1 MKTGTR
7 KVHAHLSAIA
17 VLIALIGMCL
27 LGGGPQAGALS
38 GLSQPTS
45 TPVMPQSGNLVYEE
59 PSPLDVAGVPVQAD
73 AGSLVDE
80 ESLESEAYLKQALA
94 GVSFSMPGQSA
105 KVPLDSADRA
115 AQDDVWCTQ
124 VILNTQLDVT
134 EFGDGTGSIDYWSI
148 IRQNVYYS
156 KLNYASANYS
166 LVIED
171 DPAYDS
177 DVYSSTLDI
186 DVFGQSFM
194 APYGLVTMTVTYSR
208 DYAGTADIDDY
219 AFYEV
224 WTLDDYGYL
233 DAWVTGWIPGESP
246 TGWSYGRMGSS
257 TDPARLATLSGQPGM
272 LVFGMWSDRDSA
284 HETWY
289 FDDIE
294 LELCFRVGSERVY
307 LPVLRRETGI
317 AGCVPFEP
325 DSAAARGSTVVGAT
339 CSGSFGAGD
348 IKDYY
353 SLDLGGETHA
363 VLSLTNLPAGTN
375 WDALIYEDKGGGS
388 YGLACQIG
396 TIGSQD
402 KSAACPNK
410 PGYTSFSGSD
420 DYFVLVSAGTA
431 PGSGSNTYQMSV
443 TAP

>member
-1 MKTGTR
+1 
-7 KVHAHLSAIA
+7 
-17 VLIALIGMCL
+17 
-27 LGGGPQAGALS
+27 
-38 GLSQPTS
+38 
-45 TPVMPQSGNLVYEE
+45 
-59 PSPLDVAGVPVQAD
+59 
-73 AGSLVDE
+73 
-80 ESLESEAYLKQALA
+80 
-94 GVSFSMPGQSA
+94 
-105 KVPLDSADRA
+105 
-115 AQDDVWCTQ
+115 
-124 VILNTQLDVT
+124 
-134 EFGDGTGSIDYWSI
+134 
-148 IRQNVYYS
+148 
-156 KLNYASANYS
+156 
-166 LVIED
+166 
-171 DPAYDS
+171 
-177 DVYSSTLDI
+177 
-186 DVFGQSFM
+186 
-194 APYGLVTMTVTYSR
+194 
-208 DYAGTADIDDY
+208 
-219 AFYEV
+219 
-224 WTLDDYGYL
+224 
-233 DAWVTGWIPGESP
+233 
-246 TGWSYGRMGSS
+246 MGSS